1 MKKVFS
7 VIMICLIAFS
17 VMSCDMDSTKKAD
30 SDSKPDKK
38 VEKETAK
45 KYKSWKKKVDW
56 ADDKDYMI
64 AVGIKDYDGDILQPG
79 NYIFKSNLT
88 KKKIESKEKKGQT
101 PVVWDIY
108 VSKNQYKN
116 KRELKKLSFIF
127 LKKFLNF
134 MLVKFLFW
142 NKSFYHDNS
151 AICRKGWIV
160 PYSEIIYLSVRNT
173 KER

>member
-17 VMSCDMDSTKKAD
+17 MMSCDIDSTKKAD
-30 SDSKPDKK
+30 NSKSDKK
-38 VEKETAK
+38 VEKETDK

-116 KRELKKLSFIF
+116 KRELKKSEFVGSVGGTTVEE
-127 LKKFLNF
+127 LNIKLEEGQYVYVNYIKPVGKGF
-134 MLVKFLFW
+134 GKLEIRL
-142 NKSFYHDNS
+142 NKDD
-151 AICRKGWIV
+151 K
-160 PYSEIIYLSVRNT
+160 
-173 KER
+173 

>member
-1 MKKVFS
+1 MKKLFS
-7 VIMICLIAFS
+7 IIIICLIAIS
-17 VMSCDMDSTKKAD
+17 ITSCDIDSTKKAD
-30 SDSKPDKK
+30 SDSKSDKK
-38 VEKETAK
+38 IEKETAK
-45 KYKSWKKKVDW
+45 KYPKSWKKKVDW

-116 KRELKKLSFIF
+116 KRELKKSEFVGSVGGTTIEE
-127 LKKFLNF
+127 LNIKLEEGQYVYVNYIKPVGKGF
-134 MLVKFLFW
+134 GKLEIRL
-142 NKSFYHDNS
+142 NKDD
-151 AICRKGWIV
+151 K
-160 PYSEIIYLSVRNT
+160 
-173 KER
+173 

>member
-17 VMSCDMDSTKKAD
+17 MMSCDIDSTKKAD
-30 SDSKPDKK
+30 NSKSDKK

-116 KRELKKLSFIF
+116 KRELKKSEFVGSVGGTTVEE
-127 LKKFLNF
+127 LNIKLEEGQYVYVNYIKPVGKGF
-134 MLVKFLFW
+134 GKLEIRL
-142 NKSFYHDNS
+142 NKDD
-151 AICRKGWIV
+151 K
-160 PYSEIIYLSVRNT
+160 
-173 KER
+173 

>member
-1 MKKVFS
+1 MKKIFS
-7 VIMICLIAFS
+7 VIMICLIVFS
-17 VMSCDMDSTKKAD
+17 MTSCDMDSTKKAD
-30 SDSKPDKK
+30 SNSKSDKK

-45 KYKSWKKKVDW
+45 KYPKSWLKKVDW
-56 ADDKDYMI
+56 AADEDYMI

-116 KRELKKLSFIF
+116 KRELKKSEFVGSVGGTTIEE
-127 LKKFLNF
+127 LNIKLEEGQYVYVNYIKPVGKGF
-134 MLVKFLFW
+134 GKLEIRL
-142 NKSFYHDNS
+142 NKDD
-151 AICRKGWIV
+151 K
-160 PYSEIIYLSVRNT
+160 
-173 KER
+173 